1 MPVQL
6 HSLLLLSDAKA
17 PFLQPL
23 QWRVVLDV
31 APPLPQEDIDIVFV
45 WLVDASNP
53 TSDVIMDELSIT
65 PPLPGLNSFD
75 VECSP
80 PRWKSIPE
88 EYLIGNTGMTI
99 EFLYRKKR
107 FLFVSFQVE
116 VSHISGTIP
125 ERIQIKEIQRN
136 VKTETRIVTSKFHP
150 DLDVDKSAGDGV
162 RSKSSPRSSS
172 EETSPSSP
180 DSQSS
185 AES

>member
-6 HSLLLLSDAKA
+6 HSLLLLSDPKA

-23 QWRVVLDV
+23 QWRIVLDV
-31 APPLPQEDIDIVFV
+31 TPPVPQEDIDIVFV

-53 TSDVIMDELSIT
+53 SSDVIMDELSIT

-99 EFLYRKKR
+99 EFLYRRKR

-116 VSHISGTIP
+116 VSHISGAIP
-125 ERIQIKEIQRN
+125 ERIQIKEIERV

-150 DLDVDKSAGDGV
+150 DLDTDKAAEVDH
-162 RSKSSPRSSS
+162 RSKSGSRSSS
-172 EETSPSSP
+172 KSST
-180 DSQSS
+180 DS
-185 AES
+185 ESDEA